1 MVGVEII
8 GIGLVAA
15 SIVYS
20 FYKKND
26 NLGFALMLI
35 LLVLLYLLYG
45 TR

>member
-1 MVGVEII
+1 MVGVELI
-8 GIGLVAA
+8 GIGLVAP

-26 NLGFALMLI
+26 KLGLALI
-35 LLVLLYLLYG
+35 VVLLVLLYLLYG

>member
-1 MVGVEII
+1 MAGVELI

-26 NLGFALMLI
+26 RLGLTLIII

>member
-1 MVGVEII
+1 MVGVELI

-26 NLGFALMLI
+26 KLGVALIVI